1 MAEQNQHINYSLP
14 DIERYLNGGMSAREM
29 HELEKAPLHD
39 PFLADAIEGYSESS
53 LPVAHKHLNEL
64 NAMIQ
69 GEKRNAKV
77 VSMSIKNSRWWR
89 IAAMVIAIA
98 GVGVLSWYVINLNN
112 DVSEQNVA
120 QVQKKAPAESKTN
133 QAKDSITNLMQ
144 AESKAPEERERL
156 VQQQIDVSKIKL
168 EEADKNVV
176 AEQNG
181 NIEYKLMKDSVAK
194 RNEVADVNA
203 ETANAPSS
211 VFNTPAPN
219 KNLEGKAAGIEIKD
233 ESYAAKS
240 RIAIN
245 QLRGRVTD
253 NNFNPVPQATVSINK
268 TTVLTDANG
277 YFNINASDT
286 TVNATVSSI
295 GYESRIAKIS
305 SNNST
310 NILLTPSKQSLD
322 EVVVTGYGVK
332 KSTNKN
338 AFKDSL
344 ATPFGGWQSFQKYI
358 DAKMDSLNTD
368 TAVDGDVELEFLID
382 KQGNPYNFR
391 LIKSLDEESNSKAI
405 EILKAGPRWISLSKN
420 RKARVSMHF

>member
-29 HELEKAPLHD
+29 HELEKAALHD
-39 PFLADAIEGYSESS
+39 PFLADAIEGYSKSS
-53 LPVAHKHLNEL
+53 LPLAHKHLNEL
-64 NAMIQ
+64 NAMLH

-77 VSMSIKNSRWWR
+77 ISISVKNTSLWR
-89 IAAMVIAIA
+89 IAAMVIITA

-112 DVSEQNVA
+112 NPSEQNVA
-120 QVQKKAPAESKTN
+120 LVKEKAPSESKTI
-133 QAKDSITNLMQ
+133 AKDSTTNLMQ
-144 AESKAPEERERL
+144 AESKTSKEKET
-156 VQQQIDVSKIKL
+156 VTQQQIDVSKIKR
-168 EEADKNVV
+168 EEADKNGV

-194 RNEVADVNA
+194 RDEVADVNP
-203 ETANAPSS
+203 EIANVPSS
-211 VFNTPAPN
+211 VFNTPAPD
-219 KNLEGKAAGIEIKD
+219 KSLERKAAGVEIKD
-233 ESYAAKS
+233 ESYPAKS

-245 QLRGRVTD
+245 PFRGRITD
-253 NNFNPVPQATVSINK
+253 NNFNPIPHASVNINK
-268 TTVLTDANG
+268 GIVLTDANG

-286 TVNATVSSI
+286 IVNATVSSI

-305 SNNST
+305 SNNSN
-310 NILLTPSKQSLD
+310 NITLAPSKQSLD

-344 ATPFGGWQSFQKYI
+344 ATPLGGWQSFQKYI
-358 DAKMDSLNTD
+358 DAKMDSLNIGETIE
-368 TAVDGDVELEFLID
+368 GEVELEFLID